1 MSESHAEE
9 PYLAMRAVM
18 MPSDTNPHGTIFAG
32 VLLSRLALAG
42 IVGAYHAI
50 CCAGWP
56 KPLLVARGMERVEF
70 QRAAIVGDVVSFW
83 TRVQSIGNASIT
95 MHLQAETER
104 DGQSI
109 VLAEASATY
118 VAVEGDEEPRRP
130 APIRGREKARGRD

>member
-1 MSESHAEE
+1 MPTPHEEE
-9 PYLAMRAVM
+9 PYLAMKTVM

-50 CCAGWP
+50 YQAGWP

-70 QRAAIVGDVVSFW
+70 QRAALVGDVVSFW

-95 MHLQAETER
+95 MHLHGETER
-104 DGQSI
+104 DGELI
-109 VLAEASATY
+109 VLAEAVATY
-118 VAVEGDEEPRRP
+118 VAVEGEEEPHRP
-130 APIRGREKARGRD
+130 VPIRGRRNPTGRD